1 MPSGFLSEAE
11 RERLDG
17 FPAQIVPGDI
27 ETYFTLSRADR
38 AQIPRTTSAANR
50 LGFALQLGTLRFLGF
65 CPDDLRATP
74 DAVVTFV
81 AEQLDVAPSELARY
95 GRRGQTRTEHLR
107 QIRRYLRFRKA
118 TANDLTIFPH
128 GLTAFPSRG
137 PFRFPFRDE
146 ENYQGMNLADIDRRY
161 LHTSRGEPDSRVN
174 HVAVGSL
181 PHFVRVDARTPG
193 AGIHSLRK
201 TVINDAIRNG
211 AQMHEVRRAREY
223 QDHRALLRA
232 QCATEACLLNGLSGE
247 RRSETPHLSSQVR
260 MHPWGEAG
268 GAISRR

>member
-81 AEQLDVAPSELARY
+81 AEQLDVAPSELRGMADAA
-95 GRRGQTRTEHLR
+95 RRGR
-107 QIRRYLRFRKA
+107 
-118 TANDLTIFPH
+118 
-128 GLTAFPSRG
+128 S
-137 PFRFPFRDE
+137 
-146 ENYQGMNLADIDRRY
+146 
-161 LHTSRGEPDSRVN
+161 TSGKSGVTS
-174 HVAVGSL
+174 AS
-181 PHFVRVDARTPG
+181 ARPQPMT
-193 AGIHSLRK
+193 
-201 TVINDAIRNG
+201 
-211 AQMHEVRRAREY
+211 
-223 QDHRALLRA
+223 
-232 QCATEACLLNGLSGE
+232 
-247 RRSETPHLSSQVR
+247 
-260 MHPWGEAG
+260 
-268 GAISRR
+268 